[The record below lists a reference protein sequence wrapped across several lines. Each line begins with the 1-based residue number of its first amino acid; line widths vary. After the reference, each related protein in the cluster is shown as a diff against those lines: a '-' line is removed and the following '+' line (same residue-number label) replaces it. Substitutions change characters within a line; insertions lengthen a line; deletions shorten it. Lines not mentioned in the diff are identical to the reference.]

1 MTHSPAAFLPTMLS
15 VVLASLLVVMTTAFI
30 MIPQVIGG
38 HPGEAGNGRA
48 WSKTYHPT

>member
-1 MTHSPAAFLPTMLS
+1 MTRSLNPFIPTMLS

-38 HPGEAGNGRA
+38 HPGETGNAGA
-48 WSKTYHPT
+48 WSRTYHPT

>member
-1 MTHSPAAFLPTMLS
+1 MARSPNPFLPRMLS
-15 VVLASLLVVMTTAFI
+15 VVLASLFVVMTTAFI

-38 HPGEAGNGRA
+38 HPGEAGNAGA

>member
-1 MTHSPAAFLPTMLS
+1 MTQSPTAFLPTMIS

-38 HPGEAGNGRA
+38 HPGETGNGGA